1 MKFLS
6 DFFFVGKEISIC
18 FTFKKA
24 KCKYVCIFS
33 RNFQEISILSEK
45 KLPYSLTCRKTKSKC
60 LHLCKKFLR
69 FFFFL
74 LGKKLSY
81 GLRLEKPNLKY
92 LFERNFQIFCFV
104 LNKTFIDHM
113 VLVLEKRYTL

>member
-1 MKFLS
+1 MKFPS

-69 FFFFL
+69 YFFFFI
-74 LGKKLSY
+74 GKETFIWFTFRKTKS
-81 GLRLEKPNLKY
+81 KIPLKKNSRY
-92 LFERNFQIFCFV
+92 FV
-104 LNKTFIDHM
+104 LF
-113 VLVLEKRYTL
+113 